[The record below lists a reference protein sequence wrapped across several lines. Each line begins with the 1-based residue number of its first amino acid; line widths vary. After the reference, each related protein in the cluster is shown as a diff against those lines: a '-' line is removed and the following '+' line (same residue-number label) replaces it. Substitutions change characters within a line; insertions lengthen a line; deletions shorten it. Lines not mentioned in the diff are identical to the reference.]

1 MRRKWSIGAT
11 LLFLLTSLPGCRER
25 ASERTYA
32 IRGRVVAVAANRQ
45 SVTLAHEEIPGYMKA
60 MTMPFPVKDPR
71 VLEGIEPGDEV
82 EGELVVTEEEG
93 WISRLRVVKKG
104 EPPTWDRSKA
114 LPIEYLLNPGDDVP
128 DIALTDQDGRA
139 FRLSEWR
146 GKTIALTFIFTRCPF
161 PNYCPLMT
169 RRFVE
174 AQEVLWK
181 RRAEWLQQDRVR
193 FLTLSFDPE
202 YDTPAVLKAYGER
215 WNADFRHW
223 TFATSPAIEM
233 ARFGAS
239 FGLSFWA
246 EGGTITHNLATAV
259 IRPDGKLQ
267 AVLRGNEWTA
277 LDLVREI
284 EAATR

>member
-1 MRRKWSIGAT
+1 MRGISGLVLLS
-11 LLFLLTSLPGCRER
+11 LLFCVGCRGR
-25 ASERTYA
+25 TSERTYTVK
-32 IRGRVVAVAANRQ
+32 GRVVAVAANRQ

-82 EGELVVTEEEG
+82 EGELIVTEEEG
-93 WISRLRVVKKG
+93 WIARLRVVKKG
-104 EPPTWDRSKA
+104 EPPPLDRSKA

-128 DIALTDQDGRA
+128 DIELVDQDGRT
-139 FRLSEWR
+139 FRLGDWR
-146 GKTIALTFIFTRCPF
+146 GRTIALTFIFTRCPF
-161 PNYCPLMT
+161 PNFCPLMS

-174 AQEVLWK
+174 AQEVLRK
-181 RRAEWLQQDRVR
+181 RRPEWLEGDRVR
-193 FLTLSFDPE
+193 FLTLSFDPD

-223 TFATSPAIEM
+223 TFATSPVAEM

-239 FGLSFWA
+239 FGLSFWT
-246 EGGTITHNLATAV
+246 EGGTINHNLATAV

-267 AVLRGNEWTA
+267 KVFRGNEWTA
-277 LDLVREI
+277 LDLVQEI

>member
-1 MRRKWSIGAT
+1 MGIAFVLALW
-11 LLFLLTSLPGCRER
+11 LVGCRER
-25 ASERTYA
+25 AAERTYA
-32 IRGRVVAVAANRQ
+32 IKGRVVAVAANRQ
-45 SVTLAHEEIPGYMKA
+45 SVTLAHEEIPGYMSA

-93 WISRLRVVKKG
+93 WIARLRVVRKG
-104 EPPTWDRSKA
+104 EPQPWDRSKA

-128 DIALTDQDGRA
+128 DITLVDQEGRT
-139 FRLSEWR
+139 FRLGDWR
-146 GKTIALTFIFTRCPF
+146 GRTVALTFIFTRCPF
-161 PNYCPLMT
+161 PNFCPLMS

-174 AQEVLWK
+174 AQEVLRK
-181 RRAEWLQQDRVR
+181 RRAEWLEQDRVR

-223 TFATSPAIEM
+223 TFATSPVAEM
-233 ARFGAS
+233 ARFGAH
-239 FGLSFWA
+239 FGLSFWT
-246 EGGTITHNLATAV
+246 EGGTINHNLATAV

-267 AVLRGNEWTA
+267 KVFRGNEWTA